1 MSHFGT
7 QLWGTTH
14 INFTS
19 STYITSST
27 YTGALG
33 PTLSH
38 IAIAAVIITTAY
50 QPLHTAIS
58 ATQKLRTTEIKTH
71 RSIKNAFMLGYAK
84 LSLKLKSTL
93 KRYKKCKC
101 SVNSPSKWQRNPF
114 FNSLCPGGFASTAF
128 ATSVLLALLLK
139 NNSCCVQ
146 SLLCPPLRKTEPPNA
161 AHMTKNEQKTLC

>member
-1 MSHFGT
+1 
-7 QLWGTTH
+7 
-14 INFTS
+14 
-19 STYITSST
+19 
-27 YTGALG
+27 
-33 PTLSH
+33 
-38 IAIAAVIITTAY
+38 
-50 QPLHTAIS
+50 
-58 ATQKLRTTEIKTH
+58 
-71 RSIKNAFMLGYAK
+71 MLGYAK

-161 AHMTKNEQKTLC
+161 AHMTKNEQKTLCQIFNKFHKFTIFLQSGKYKEWNISGATIVLYFSSNKCEYRLYQHTHACTHAHTHTRTYTQ